1 MTNHHV
7 KTIPLRIRKFNQAK
21 CVQNLP
27 KHTKKKDCTNHAIA
41 IPSNNTPNVGRIP
54 AVVTTCHHCFCLRG
68 SRRYGSGTSKWWS
81 ADNKMR
87 MPVAHVEIDVVIVD
101 TLIPMMAWVL
111 YQDEKQGISRCHRNS
126 SASCRLVDE
135 HHVCMI
141 VPMSWWHPKKWF
153 FSGQA
158 A

>member
-54 AVVTTCHHCFCLRG
+54 A
-68 SRRYGSGTSKWWS
+68 
-81 ADNKMR
+81 DNKMR

-101 TLIPMMAWVL
+101 TLIPMMA
-111 YQDEKQGISRCHRNS
+111 
-126 SASCRLVDE
+126 
-135 HHVCMI
+135 
-141 VPMSWWHPKKWF
+141 
-153 FSGQA
+153 
-158 A
+158 